1 MPHLDYGGVFYDQ
14 PNSSLK
20 LKILNKIESVQ
31 QNAVLAIICAIRG
44 TSKDKLYQELG
55 LESLR
60 NRGWLRRMPYLY
72 KIILAKSPAYLFEL
86 IPPIQ
91 R

>member
-1 MPHLDYGGVFYDQ
+1 MPHLDYGDVFYDQ

-31 QNAVLAIICAIRG
+31 QNAVLAVICAIRG
-44 TSKDKLYQELG
+44 ASKDKLYQELG

-60 NRGWLRRMPYLY
+60 NRRWLRRMPYLY
-72 KIILAKSPAYLFEL
+72 KLFWLSRPL
-86 IPPIQ
+86 ICLN
-91 R
+91 